1 MAEGTIVSS
10 NCSCPFGASNG
21 GKCKHVIAML
31 LVLMKKQQA
40 KSTAPPA
47 ATAAAETQVEIG
59 TLTRNRSL
67 PKWVSE
73 TGPMVVV

>member
-1 MAEGTIVSS
+1 MTVGTIVSS

-40 KSTAPPA
+40 KSTATPPA
-47 ATAAAETQVEIG
+47 VAETQVEIG

-73 TGPMVVV
+73 TAPMVLV